1 MNVTTRKLTAA
12 QRAKKTL
19 QAIPQILRCAR
30 HFKNWTA
37 ITRWYAQPRTFN
49 PPAVAIGRRNFQ
61 IHLWEPSDVQT
72 LWAIFCHSNYQVP
85 ENPGVVLDLG
95 ANIGV
100 FSIYAAKIKNA
111 TRIIAL
117 EPVSATFSKL
127 RKNISSNHLES
138 VVTCIPEGVGGSIG
152 PRTIYC
158 GSSSPHSSMYYRG
171 DPRFESGTTETISIT
186 TIEDVLGRFNLQ
198 SIDLCKADCEGAE
211 VEALLAAGDDVLHK
225 IKSITMEYHFPA
237 GTSDP
242 QTFFTRLE
250 RAGFQ
255 PNWQS
260 GVEKT
265 ATYVLK

>member
-1 MNVTTRKLTAA
+1 MNVTTRKLSTI
-12 QRAKKTL
+12 QRAKRTL
-19 QAIPQILRCAR
+19 QAIPQIFRCAR
-30 HFKNWTA
+30 YFKNWTA
-37 ITRWYAQPRTFN
+37 IVRWYAQPGSFHL
-49 PPAVAIGRRNFQ
+49 PAVALGRDNFQ
-61 IHLWEPSDVQT
+61 VHLWEPSDVQT

-85 ENPGVVLDLG
+85 DNPGVVLDLG

-100 FSIYAAKIKNA
+100 FSIYAAKIKHA
-111 TRIIAL
+111 ARIIAL
-117 EPVSATFSKL
+117 EPVSSTFSKL
-127 RKNISSNHLES
+127 RENISANHLDS
-138 VVTCIPEGVGGSIG
+138 VVTCVPEGVGGSIG

-171 DPRFESGTTETISIT
+171 DSRFESGATETISIT
-186 TIEDVLGRFNLQ
+186 TLEDLLQRFHLHN
-198 SIDLCKADCEGAE
+198 IDLCKADCEGAE
-211 VEALLAAGDDVLHK
+211 VEALLAAGDDALHK

-250 RAGFQ
+250 RAGFE

-265 ATYVLK
+265 ATYVHK